1 MKYYFNKKA
10 GSYFSE
16 ETEDINE
23 QLLELGF
30 LEVDAKTFDTGI
42 AKALSEENIYADEL
56 NNGAIAD
63 REQAIA
69 DREQAIAD
77 AKAMGW
83 SDTMIDVAFGK
94 AE

>member
-16 ETEDINE
+16 ESEDINE

-69 DREQAIAD
+69 D

>member
-16 ETEDINE
+16 ESEDVNE

-42 AKALSEENIYADEL
+42 AKALSEENTYADEL
-56 NNGAIAD
+56 NNNDKAG
-63 REQAIA
+63 
-69 DREQAIAD
+69 REQAIAD
-77 AKAMGW
+77 AKKAGWTDAM
-83 SDTMIDVAFGK
+83 IEQAFGK